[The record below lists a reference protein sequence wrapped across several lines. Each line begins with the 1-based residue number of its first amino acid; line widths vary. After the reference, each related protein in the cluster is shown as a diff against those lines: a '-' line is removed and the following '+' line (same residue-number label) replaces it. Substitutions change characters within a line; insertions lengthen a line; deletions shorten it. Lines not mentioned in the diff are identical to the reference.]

1 MARMPKVAREKIFLV
16 RDFHL
21 CPNFFTPPAFLYY
34 EEYNEGVEIVYDL
47 SLLPNV
53 LASEYFLYK
62 PEAVRSC
69 RLPKEVS

>member
-16 RDFHL
+16 RGFHF

-34 EEYNEGVEIVYDL
+34 EEYNEGVDIVYDYHYCQL
-47 SLLPNV
+47 ILRVNIS
-53 LASEYFLYK
+53 LYK
-62 PEAVRSC
+62 PKAVRSC